1 MLGAGC
7 WARTQ
12 FCLRGCTHMGITP
25 SEVAQPCCSMQ
36 ALLTHCGLCSGPHV
50 SPKLRPHGLQ
60 QLRPV

>member
-1 MLGAGC
+1 MLGAGPEPNSAC
-7 WARTQ
+7 VAAHTWV
-12 FCLRGCTHMGITP
+12 